1 MLPTAGA
8 EFLAA
13 LTVRG
18 GELNGRIFKT
28 IRREHQLW
36 ILAAPAVCYFILFH
50 YVPMYGV
57 QLAFKDFVASLGIT
71 GSPWAGLVHF
81 RKFFNSFLFWRVIGN
96 TLGISLYELAVG
108 FPVPI
113 IFALMLNEMRAATYK
128 RVVQTAVYAPH
139 FISIVVLAGMLYA
152 LLSPVSGMVNH
163 LLALLGGEPVNFLAE
178 ARWFKTIYVFSGV
191 WQHAGW
197 GAIIYLAV
205 LAGIDPALYE
215 AARIDGATIRQKIVH
230 IDLPMLM
237 PTAVI
242 LLILSLGQI
251 MNVGFQKAYLLQ
263 NLLNAEASEIIATY
277 IYKVGLIKA
286 QYDYSTAINLF
297 NTVINMVLLISVN
310 QIAKALRQNTLW

>member
-1 MLPTAGA
+1 
-8 EFLAA
+8 
-13 LTVRG
+13 
-18 GELNGRIFKT
+18 
-28 IRREHQLW
+28 
-36 ILAAPAVCYFILFH
+36 
-50 YVPMYGV
+50 MYGV
-57 QLAFKDFVASLGIT
+57 QLAFKDFVATLGIT
-71 GSPWAGLVHF
+71 GSPWAGFVHF
-81 RKFFNSFLFWRVIGN
+81 RKFFNSFLFWRVITN
-96 TLGISLYELAVG
+96 TLGISLYELALG

-113 IFALMLNEMRAATYK
+113 ILALMLNEMRAATYK

-139 FISIVVLAGMLYA
+139 FISIVVLAGMLYV

-163 LLALLGGEPVNFLAE
+163 LLVLLGGEPVNFLAE
-178 ARWFKTIYVFSGV
+178 ARWFKTIYVLSSV

-197 GAIIYLAV
+197 SAIIYLAV
-205 LAGIDPALYE
+205 LSG
-215 AARIDGATIRQKIVH
+215 IDGATIRQKIAH
-230 IDLPMLM
+230 IDLPLLM
-237 PTAVI
+237 PTAMI

-310 QIAKALRQNTLW
+310 QIARALRQNTLW

>member
-1 MLPTAGA
+1 MMVASPHPLVTVVRK
-8 EFLAA
+8 LVKA
-13 LTVRG
+13 LG
-18 GELNGRIFKT
+18 
-28 IRREHQLW
+28 REHQLW
-36 ILAAPAVCYFILFH
+36 ILAAPAVAYFILFH

-57 QLAFKDFVASLGIT
+57 QLAFKDFVATLGIT

-81 RKFFNSFLFWRVIGN
+81 KKFFNSFLFWRVITN
-96 TLGISLYELAVG
+96 TLGISLYELALG

-113 IFALMLNEMRAATYK
+113 ILALMLNEMRLVTYK

-139 FISIVVLAGMLYA
+139 FISIVVLAGMLYV

-163 LLALLGGEPVNFLAE
+163 LLVLLGGEPVNFLAE
-178 ARWFKTIYVFSGV
+178 TRWFKTIYVLSSV

-205 LAGIDPALYE
+205 LAGIDPTLYE

-230 IDLPMLM
+230 IDLPLLM

-297 NTVINMVLLISVN
+297 NTVINMVLLVSVN
-310 QIAKALRQNTLW
+310 QIARALRQNTLW